1 MKAFLVTTQTE
12 THSETTVEIV
22 GKKLRVLQDGSGA
35 PVVVLHHSTGN
46 PGWIPFHEQ
55 LAAGH
60 AVSVP
65 DLPGFGGSERPDW
78 ARSVRDMAVLMRRGI
93 AKLELG
99 PVNLVGLGFG
109 GWIAAEMASQSDH
122 DLASLTLVGAA
133 GIQPD
138 EGEIA
143 DVIFYEFEEYVKLG
157 FTSDEAYAVVFGE
170 EAASELKELWD
181 FSREMTAQGDLEA
194 VDVRP
199 AAAAPADR
207 DERPHAAAVGRG
219 RPGRAC
225 RRRPALRSGDAERD
239 AAGAA
244 GSRPPVGAG
253 RRGGRGR
260 RDFRLHR
267 RRIGE
272 SSAAGAHRR
281 GGWRYS
287 AAGRRRARG
296 T

>member
-65 DLPGFGGSERPDW
+65 DLPGYGGSERPDW
-78 ARSVRDMAVLMRRGI
+78 ARSVRDMAVLMRRAI

-181 FSREMTAQGDLEA
+181 FSREMTARVTWKPWMFDRQLPHLLTETSVRTLLLWGEDDRVVP
-194 VDVRP
+194 VDVGRRYE
-199 AAAAPADR
+199 AAMPNATLQVLPGLGHLLELEDA
-207 DERPHAAAVGRG
+207 EAAV
-219 RPGRAC
+219 
-225 RRRPALRSGDAERD
+225 
-239 AAGAA
+239 AAISAFIA
-244 GSRPPVGAG
+244 GG
-253 RRGGRGR
+253 
-260 RDFRLHR
+260 
-267 RRIGE
+267 
-272 SSAAGAHRR
+272 
-281 GGWRYS
+281 
-287 AAGRRRARG
+287 
-296 T
+296 